1 LSASRGAWIL
11 AGLAVLITLGRAAPG
26 QTAKNAARATSELA
40 SETPSSMADP
50 ADLKDFEIAC
60 DNATGVASDLESAL
74 VELDFVR
81 REKTPDRQKLAELEA
96 DVAKKSAQA
105 FAYCQRAIELSDT
118 KSNLEKLNLVR
129 YMLSYF
135 HYAKKQYYEA
145 AVIGEF
151 LARKYPDAAK
161 ARPAAQIALTSLDAL
176 YREHKQAGETDLTF
190 ESGKLTDLA
199 NYILKTWPDQPEAGP
214 PAELLMQFELADGNF
229 DRARE
234 TLARMP
240 EDSRGRADAELRL
253 GHALWTKYLRSV
265 QELRQSKSGGEGN
278 SQTVNLKDKPEL
290 ASLAKQAQ
298 ELLESGVKGRTMGRD
313 DTH

>member
-1 LSASRGAWIL
+1 MIFSVRNPSSARRVAWIL
-11 AGLAVLITLGRAAPG
+11 PLLAILIAIGRPAAG
-26 QTAKNAARATSELA
+26 QTARNAARTTSEPA
-40 SETPSSMADP
+40 SQTPSSTAEP
-50 ADLKDFEIAC
+50 ADIKDFEIAC
-60 DNATGVASDLESAL
+60 DNATGVAGDLESAL

-105 FAYCQRAIELSDT
+105 FAYCQRAIELSDA
-118 KSNLEKLNLVR
+118 KSNLTNLNLVR

-135 HYAKKQYYEA
+135 YYAKKQYYEA

-176 YREHKQAGETDLTF
+176 YREHKQAGETDLIY

-214 PAELLMQFELADGNF
+214 AAELLMQFDLAEGNF

-240 EDSRGRADAELRL
+240 EDSRARADAELRL
-253 GHALWTKYLRSV
+253 GHTQWTKYLRSV
-265 QELRQSKSGGEGN
+265 QELQRSKPGGEG
-278 SQTVNLKDKPEL
+278 T
-290 ASLAKQAQ
+290 AS
-298 ELLESGVKGRTMGRD
+298 SGGDSEG
-313 DTH
+313 